1 MITIIFFQ
9 LISPIPVSV
18 IWTLSLL
25 LVVLFPYWKFFKN
38 SPSPRIK
45 TQIHYLR
52 FQSLFTVQVLIC
64 ISRLICHETSSRIHL
79 FYLSLPKHTGYVPPH
94 LHHHLSL
101 TLFPPCQNSTYLMQ
115 SISNIWVYF
124 IVSIGL
130 YISFFFLFF
139 FATPQHMEVPRTGI
153 KSELQL
159 RPMPQLRQCWILNP
173 LCHKWELLDYIFLE
187 NKYIILYI
195 YLFFIALSP
204 CSEKGKKL
212 AFIEH
217 LLCAKVW
224 KSLYV
229 CHLIKS

>member
-1 MITIIFFQ
+1 M
-9 LISPIPVSV
+9 
-18 IWTLSLL
+18 
-25 LVVLFPYWKFFKN
+25 LFPYRKFFKN

-130 YISFFFLFF
+130 YISFFFFF
-139 FATPQHMEVPRTGI
+139 FFFSTPQHMVVPRAGM

-159 RPMPQLRQCWILNP
+159 RPMRQLRQCWILNP
-173 LCHKWELLDYIFLE
+173 LCHSGNSWTIYFLKT
-187 NKYIILYI
+187 NT
-195 YLFFIALSP
+195 LSYTFM
-204 CSEKGKKL
+204 CS
-212 AFIEH
+212 
-217 LLCAKVW
+217 
-224 KSLYV
+224 S
-229 CHLIKS
+229 